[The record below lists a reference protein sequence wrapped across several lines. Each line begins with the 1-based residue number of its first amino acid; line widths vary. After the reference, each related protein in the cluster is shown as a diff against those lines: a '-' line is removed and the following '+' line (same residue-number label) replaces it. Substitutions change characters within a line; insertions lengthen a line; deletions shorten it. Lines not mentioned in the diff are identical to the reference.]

1 MKTLALLAFLVT
13 LVACTPAPAP
23 IADTREADAAAI
35 RATEE
40 AWKAAWSTKV
50 ADDIT
55 TYWAE
60 NATLMAPGV
69 PTVKGAAA
77 IKPVIAEL
85 VADSNFSLSLQ
96 TVTVEASRGGDFGY
110 TQGTYTVTATDPATK
125 KAVTEKG
132 KYLTLF
138 EKQADGSW
146 KCVQDI
152 WNADGPA
159 TPVEAAGKIDR
170 LPT

>member
-1 MKTLALLAFLVT
+1 MKTLAALTFLVT
-13 LVACTPAPAP
+13 LAACTQAPAP
-23 IADTREADAAAI
+23 VADTREADAAAI

-50 ADDIT
+50 ADNIT
-55 TYWAE
+55 PYWAE
-60 NATLMAPGV
+60 NATLMAPGL
-69 PTVKGAAA
+69 PAVKGSAA

-85 VADSNFSLSLQ
+85 VADPNFSLSLQ

-132 KYLTLF
+132 KYLTLYM
-138 EKQADGSW
+138 KQPDGSW
-146 KCVQDI
+146 KSVQDI

-159 TPVEAAGKIDR
+159 TPVEAVGK
-170 LPT
+170 